1 MARKKPTQSRSK
13 SNSYT
18 VGYGRPPRRFQFKPG
33 QSGNPSGIKLRPPS
47 ATADLRAALVRAL
60 NEKVTFRQGDR
71 DEIITKAA
79 AGIAGLVNQFAAGD
93 RYARRDLMALA
104 EKLGIDL
111 TAGHRQAIESAL
123 EENLAAEDE
132 DLLADF
138 VQRHGG
144 HYDRR
149 DDSVGPLPRQKSNVL
164 TLPLKRS
171 NLPALPREDLDVVK
185 GTRRT

>member
-1 MARKKPTQSRSK
+1 MARKKPTKSRSK

-33 QSGNPSGIKLRPPS
+33 KSGNPTGGKRKASSIAP
-47 ATADLRAALVRAL
+47 DLRALLERAL
-60 NEKVTFRQGDR
+60 NTKVHLPQGEQVR
-71 DEIITKAA
+71 ILSRAA
-79 AGIAGLVNQFAAGD
+79 AGIEQLVDQFAAGD
-93 RYARRDLMALA
+93 RNARRDLMVLA

-111 TAGHRQAIESAL
+111 TAGHSQAIESAL

-149 DDSVGPLPRQKSNVL
+149 DDSVGLLPPQKSNVL
-164 TLPLKRS
+164 TLP
-171 NLPALPREDLDVVK
+171 
-185 GTRRT
+185 RTKKATHQ